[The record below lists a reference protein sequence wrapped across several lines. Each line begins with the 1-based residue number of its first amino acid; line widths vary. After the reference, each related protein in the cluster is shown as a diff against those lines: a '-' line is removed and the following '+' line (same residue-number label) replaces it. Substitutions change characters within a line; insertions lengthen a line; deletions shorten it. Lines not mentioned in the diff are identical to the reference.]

1 MKNKFQ
7 KMNKSDLYFAV
18 IQACKK
24 KGINCNDADMK
35 KSFLDNN
42 SYQLISSDGILI
54 ESIDLNKLF
63 SEGIN
68 SYGKSVAK
76 TSIVITLFPF
86 IIIFLAIISAII
98 VPAFTPPDI
107 EDSQSTEKLEQVI
120 KGAEG

>member
-24 KGINCNDADMK
+24 KGINCNDVDMK
-35 KSFLDNN
+35 KSFLNNN
-42 SYQLISSDGILI
+42 SYQLISSSGILI
-54 ESIDLNKLF
+54 QSIDLNNLF

-76 TSIVITLFPF
+76 TSILITLFTF
-86 IIIFLAIISAII
+86 IVIFLAII

-107 EDSQSTEKLEQVI
+107 KDSQSTEKLEQVI